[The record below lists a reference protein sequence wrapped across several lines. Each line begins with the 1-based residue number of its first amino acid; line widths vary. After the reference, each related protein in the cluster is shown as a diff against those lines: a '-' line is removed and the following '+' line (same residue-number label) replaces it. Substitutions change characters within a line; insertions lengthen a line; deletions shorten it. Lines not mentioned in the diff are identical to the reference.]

1 MATKRKKKSLQI
13 SYNAPVTLTF
23 SIVTVVILLFDQF
36 VFTGMID
43 SFFTAPGAIGSEYAF
58 KWKNPLDYLR
68 LFSHVLGHK
77 TWAHLLG
84 NLSFILLLGPLLE
97 ERYGSKMLML
107 MIATTAMVTGVL
119 NAAFI
124 PRGMLGASGVA
135 FMMILLSSFTA
146 ISKNQIP
153 LTFIFVLV
161 LFLGQE
167 IMTSFGNK
175 DIAVLAHVAGG
186 LCGSLFGFLNA
197 YKPPKSASITKV
209 AAAEENGRASP
220 SESDL

>member
-1 MATKRKKKSLQI
+1 
-13 SYNAPVTLTF
+13 
-23 SIVTVVILLFDQF
+23 
-36 VFTGMID
+36 MID

-58 KWKNPLDYLR
+58 NWKNPLDYLR

-97 ERYGSKMLML
+97 ERYGSTMLML
-107 MIATTAMVTGVL
+107 MMATTAMVTGVL

-197 YKPPKSASITKV
+197 YKPPKSSSAKKV

>member
-1 MATKRKKKSLQI
+1 MATKRKRKSLQI

-23 SIVTVVILLFDQF
+23 SIAAALILILDQF
-36 VFTGMID
+36 IFTAMID
-43 SFFTAPGAIGSEYAF
+43 SLFTAPGAIGSQFAF
-58 KWKNPLDYLR
+58 NWKNPLDYLR

-77 TWAHLLG
+77 DWGHLLG

-97 ERYGSKMLML
+97 ERYGSKMLLL
-107 MIATTAMVTGVL
+107 MMVTTAMVTGVL

-124 PRGMLGASGVA
+124 PRGMLGASGIA

-146 ISKNQIP
+146 ITKNQIP
-153 LTFIFVLV
+153 LTFILVLI

-167 IMTSFGNK
+167 VITSFGNK

-197 YKPPKSASITKV
+197 YKPPKTSSVKKETPL
-209 AAAEENGRASP
+209 AEE
-220 SESDL
+220 